1 MKPRKIETRG
11 TSLHDACAISNTG
24 RYPTAPKS
32 HRRPWRGQCEA
43 FRGRARPS
51 KARAARP
58 RPAERGLQPSS
69 KPPRPRPAASNPL
82 EALPQNIESA
92 PSIKANRHVH
102 RVQKMTTLMRDRA
115 IANFPLLD
123 YFAES
128 HCN

>member
-32 HRRPWRGQCEA
+32 HRRPRRGQCEA

-58 RPAERGLQPSS
+58 RAKTKQIPLGVFLLARDYLCPKNTAGQIL
-69 KPPRPRPAASNPL
+69 RPL
-82 EALPQNIESA
+82 E
-92 PSIKANRHVH
+92 
-102 RVQKMTTLMRDRA
+102 
-115 IANFPLLD
+115 NFPFMNYCTETRTKRSPTNHD
-123 YFAES
+123 KNRPPS
-128 HCN
+128 GII